1 MWRHLARRPSADAF
15 GSVLPLP
22 PAMRSRF
29 GLSVPRRR
37 RRREPMFD
45 SRVDP
50 RSSDCVFLP
59 RTDDRL
65 LICRQLE
72 LLTELLLLLLLLLL
86 IALLPRTD
94 DRLLNF
100 RQRELLTEL
109 LLLLL
114 IAFVPRPHFEWFE
127 FRSLQTLSLNF
138 EQIRSA
144 QIVSVFNMASYNDV
158 FGDDDS
164 PSWLTATKESDDE
177 ERFRNGRIASIRWQR
192 NAFFTVVLWTG
203 HLCFVASVSNAE
215 KWLRTLQRVR
225 FTARTVDQLDQRF
238 RHGELNNDRFC
249 RGIRVEWNGMEWRV
263 ASRHSQWTQ
272 SSLSTPKYIA
282 PTSAAPL
289 LLWMSMPD
297 EKVDLKIQKWL

>member
-114 IAFVPRPHFEWFE
+114 IAFVPRP
-127 FRSLQTLSLNF
+127 Q
-138 EQIRSA
+138 
-144 QIVSVFNMASYNDV
+144 
-158 FGDDDS
+158 
-164 PSWLTATKESDDE
+164 
-177 ERFRNGRIASIRWQR
+177 NGRIASIRWQR